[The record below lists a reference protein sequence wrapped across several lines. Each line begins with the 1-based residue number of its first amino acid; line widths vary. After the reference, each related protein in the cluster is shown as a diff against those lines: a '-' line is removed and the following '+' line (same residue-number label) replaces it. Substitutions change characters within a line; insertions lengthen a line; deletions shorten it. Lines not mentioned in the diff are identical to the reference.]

1 VDLAIAKLLFSY
13 GACLPVRRFLRPPA
27 QELRLLF
34 TQKSRIKLKIL
45 FREFE
50 MRSPAT
56 PSVDQ
61 LLVLLTVAEA
71 GSFTAA
77 AKRLGRATSAI
88 SYAVDTLEQQLGL
101 SLFDRG
107 TTRKPKL
114 TQHGEAIVS
123 EARAVA
129 HSIETLRARVRG
141 FLDEL
146 EPEVSLAV
154 DSMLPGDRL
163 TTLLCDFHAQFPTV
177 PVRLLV
183 QTLGG
188 VERVVRSG
196 LAGIG
201 VGSLLHIDM
210 TGFRRID
217 ITGVRIIPVAAPS
230 HPLAKASESAPPQA
244 RDFVQLVLSEQPAA
258 DGRDFGV
265 VSLNTWRIGDQ
276 AARHKLLLAGIGWGG
291 MPEPI
296 VRADIERGRLVRLNL
311 PDWRGGEYTMQAM
324 HKIDTPPGPAGRW
337 LIERLVTLSD
347 GVAAP
352 AREMTKPVKGKGRR
366 QSRRRVSARKPRK

>member
-1 VDLAIAKLLFSY
+1 
-13 GACLPVRRFLRPPA
+13 
-27 QELRLLF
+27 
-34 TQKSRIKLKIL
+34 
-45 FREFE
+45 
-50 MRSPAT
+50 MRSPT
-56 PSVDQ
+56 IPSIDQ

-88 SYAVDTLEQQLGL
+88 SYAIDALKQQLGL
-101 SLFDRG
+101 SLFVRG

-114 TQHGEAIVS
+114 TQHGEAVVS

-129 HSIETLRARVRG
+129 YSVETLRARVRG

-146 EPEVSLAV
+146 EPEVSLVV

-163 TTLLCDFHAQFPTV
+163 TTLLRDFHAQFPTV

-188 VERVVRSG
+188 VGRAVRNG
-196 LAGIG
+196 HARIG
-201 VGSLLHIDM
+201 VGSQLHMDM

-217 ITGVRIIPVAAPS
+217 IESVRIIPVAAPN
-230 HPLAKASESAPPQA
+230 HPLAQASEALQA
-244 RDFVQLVLSEQPAA
+244 SDFVQLVLSEEPAA
-258 DGRDFGV
+258 ESRDFGV
-265 VSLNTWRIGDQ
+265 VSLNTWRIGDL
-276 AARHKLLLAGIGWGG
+276 AARHELLVAGLGWGG

-296 VRADIERGRLVRLNL
+296 VRADVETGRLVRLNL
-311 PDWRGGEYTMQAM
+311 RDWRGGEYTMHAVHM
-324 HKIDTPPGPAGRW
+324 IGTPPGPAGRW

-347 GVAAP
+347 GVEAPVQETAKPTKVKRP
-352 AREMTKPVKGKGRR
+352 ARTGSP
-366 QSRRRVSARKPRK
+366 KPRS

>member
-1 VDLAIAKLLFSY
+1 MRNPAI
-13 GACLPVRRFLRPPA
+13 
-27 QELRLLF
+27 
-34 TQKSRIKLKIL
+34 
-45 FREFE
+45 
-50 MRSPAT
+50 
-56 PSVDQ
+56 PSIDQ

-71 GSFTAA
+71 GGFSAA

-88 SYAVDTLEQQLGL
+88 SYAIDTLEAQLGL

-114 TQHGEAIVS
+114 TQQGEAVVS
-123 EARAVA
+123 EAKAVA

-146 EPEVSLAV
+146 EPEVSLVV
-154 DSMLPGDRL
+154 DSMLPNDRL
-163 TTLLCDFHAQFPTV
+163 ATLLREFHAQFPTV

-188 VERVVRSG
+188 VERVIRDG
-196 LAGIG
+196 QARIG
-201 VGSLLHIDM
+201 VGSQLHMDM
-210 TGFRRID
+210 TGFRRIN
-217 ITGVRIIPVAAPS
+217 IKGVQVIPVAAPS
-230 HPLAKASESAPPQA
+230 HPLNRASKSAPPQA

-258 DGRDFGV
+258 KSRDFAV

-276 AARHKLLLAGIGWGG
+276 AARHKLLLAGIGWSG

-296 VRADIERGRLVRLNL
+296 VRADIEAGRLVRLNL
-311 PDWRGGEYTMQAM
+311 PDWRGGEYTLDAI
-324 HKIDTPPGPAGRW
+324 HKTDTPPGPAGRW

-347 GVAAP
+347 VAEAP
-352 AREMTKPVKGKGRR
+352 AQKTAKPIKGKGRR
-366 QSRRRVSARKPRK
+366 QSQRRASARAPRT

>member
-1 VDLAIAKLLFSY
+1 LKVLFK
-13 GACLPVRRFLRPPA
+13 
-27 QELRLLF
+27 EL
-34 TQKSRIKLKIL
+34 
-45 FREFE
+45 E
-50 MRSPAT
+50 MRGPGT

-61 LLVLLTVAEA
+61 LLALLAVAET

-88 SYAVDTLEQQLGL
+88 SYAIDTLEQRLGL
-101 SLFDRG
+101 SLFNRG
-107 TTRKPKL
+107 TTRRPKL
-114 TQHGEAIVS
+114 TQQGEAVVS
-123 EARAVA
+123 EARSVA

-146 EPEVSLAV
+146 EPEVSLVV
-154 DSMLPGDRL
+154 DSMLPSDRL
-163 TTLLCDFHAQFPTV
+163 TTLLREFNAQFPTV

-188 VERVVRSG
+188 VERVVRNG
-196 LAGIG
+196 HARIG
-201 VGSLLHIDM
+201 VGSHLHMDM
-210 TGFRRID
+210 MGFRRID
-217 ITGVRIIPVAAPS
+217 IEGVQLIPVAAPG
-230 HPLAKASESAPPQA
+230 HPLAKASEAAPPQA

-258 DGRDFGV
+258 QGRDFGV

-276 AARHKLLLAGIGWGG
+276 AARHKLLLAGLGWGG

-296 VRADIERGRLVRLNL
+296 VRADIESGRLVRLDL
-311 PDWRGGEYTMQAM
+311 PDWRGGLHPMQAI

-347 GVAAP
+347 GVEAPVQESFKATKGKERRQSQRRAP
-352 AREMTKPVKGKGRR
+352 ARK
-366 QSRRRVSARKPRK
+366 SRR

>member
-1 VDLAIAKLLFSY
+1 
-13 GACLPVRRFLRPPA
+13 
-27 QELRLLF
+27 
-34 TQKSRIKLKIL
+34 
-45 FREFE
+45 
-50 MRSPAT
+50 MRNPAT

-61 LLVLLTVAEA
+61 LLVLLAVVETV
-71 GSFTAA
+71 SFTAA

-88 SYAVDTLEQQLGL
+88 SYAIDTLEQQLAL

-129 HSIETLRARVRG
+129 HSVEALRARVRG

-163 TTLLCDFHAQFPTV
+163 TALLRDFHARFPTV
-177 PVRLLV
+177 PIRLFV
-183 QTLGG
+183 ETLGG
-188 VERVVRSG
+188 VERVVRNG
-196 LAGIG
+196 HARIG
-201 VGSLLHIDM
+201 VGSQLHMNM

-217 ITGVRIIPVAAPS
+217 IKGVHVIPVAAPD
-230 HPLAKASESAPPQA
+230 HPLAQASGAAPPQA
-244 RDFVQLVLSEQPAA
+244 RDFVQLVLSERQAA
-258 DGRDFGV
+258 AETRDFGV

-276 AARHKLLLAGIGWGG
+276 AARHKLLVAGLGWGG

-296 VRADIERGRLVRLNL
+296 VRGDIESGRLVRLNL
-311 PDWRGGEYTMQAM
+311 PDWRGGEYSLHAI

-347 GVAAP
+347 NVEAP
-352 AREMTKPVKGKGRR
+352 TRQMTKPIKRKGRR
-366 QSRRRVSARKPRK
+366 PQRRASARKRSR

>member
-1 VDLAIAKLLFSY
+1 M
-13 GACLPVRRFLRPPA
+13 RNPA
-27 QELRLLF
+27 V
-34 TQKSRIKLKIL
+34 
-45 FREFE
+45 
-50 MRSPAT
+50 
-56 PSVDQ
+56 PSLDQ

-77 AKRLGRATSAI
+77 AKRLGRATSAV
-88 SYAVDTLEQQLGL
+88 SYAIDTLEQQLAL

-114 TQHGEAIVS
+114 TQQGEAVVS

-141 FLDEL
+141 FLDQL

-163 TTLLCDFHAQFPTV
+163 TTLLRDFHAQFPTV

-196 LAGIG
+196 LASIG
-201 VGSLLHIDM
+201 VGSLLHMDM
-210 TGFRRID
+210 TGFRVID
-217 ITGVRIIPVAAPS
+217 IEGVQIIPVAAPG
-230 HPLAKASESAPPQA
+230 HPLAGANEAGSPQSS
-244 RDFVQLVLSEQPAA
+244 DFLQLVLSDQPAGT
-258 DGRDFGV
+258 GRDFGV

-276 AARHKLLLAGIGWGG
+276 AARHKLLLAGLGWGG

-296 VRADIERGRLVRLNL
+296 VRADIESGRLLRLNL
-311 PDWRGGEYTMQAM
+311 RDWRGGEYTMKAI

-337 LIERLVTLSD
+337 LIENL
-347 GVAAP
+347 AALADVEPP
-352 AREMTKPVKGKGRR
+352 ARQITRPVNGKGRR
-366 QSRRRVSARKPRK
+366 PSQRSASARQSKK